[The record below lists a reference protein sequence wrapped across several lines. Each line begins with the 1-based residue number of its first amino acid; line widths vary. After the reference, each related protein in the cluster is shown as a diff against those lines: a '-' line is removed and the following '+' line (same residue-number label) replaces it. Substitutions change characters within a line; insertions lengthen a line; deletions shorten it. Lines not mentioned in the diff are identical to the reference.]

1 MELIAIITVMI
12 LIQTLFFGFE
22 VGKARGKYNIKA
34 PAVSGD
40 ENFDRHYRIHQ
51 NTIEQIII
59 FIPSLWLFGY
69 FVNNNVAAALG
80 VLFIIGRL
88 VFRNAYLKNPASRE
102 IGFMMGFL
110 PMAICL
116 LGTLFFV
123 SKSILA

>member
-102 IGFMMGFL
+102 IGFMMGFI

>member
-1 MELIAIITVMI
+1 MELLAIITVLI

-40 ENFDRHYRIHQ
+40 EMFDRHYRIHQ

>member
-1 MELIAIITVMI
+1 MI

>member
-80 VLFIIGRL
+80 ILFIIGRL